1 MASVDLALGMAE
13 PLVYNPYSFKV
24 HDNPFDTYRRLRD
37 EAPAYWNPD
46 LEFWALSRFDDVQ
59 QAFRD
64 YGTYSSAG
72 GVALEARRPI
82 DRAHPKYEELIE
94 MDPPEHTVLRGLV
107 SRVFT
112 PRRVAGMED
121 EVRRVV
127 NHYIDQVVESGQADL
142 MVDLAG
148 CFPMDV
154 ISAVL
159 GIPAADRDMVRE
171 CADRGLI
178 REDGSM
184 EIPQEAVEAIFE
196 VLAYFAEDL
205 ARRRNGEV
213 PGGGLIS
220 DLLELEVDGR
230 ALTEKELLGFCLL
243 FSFAG
248 FETTA
253 KMVANAVELLSLHP
267 DQRAALIADPSL
279 TADAVEEVIRFNTLD
294 PVHAS
299 HPDPRRRDVRPANAG
314 GRLRVAVDRR
324 GPTRTSASSGRPP
337 DSSTSSVVPTVTSAS
352 GTASTSASAPR
363 WPASRAG
370 VALEEIHR
378 RMGDYTV
385 DHENKVR
392 FHSGNVSGWE
402 NLPISFTPGPRLQSV
417 TA

>member
-1 MASVDLALGMAE
+1 MASPV
-13 PLVYNPYSFKV
+13 VYNPYSFKV

-82 DRAHPKYEELIE
+82 DREHPNYDELIE
-94 MDPPEHTVLRGLV
+94 IDPPEHTALRGLV

-112 PRRVAGMED
+112 PRRVAEMED
-121 EVRRVV
+121 EVRRIV

-159 GIPAADRDMVRE
+159 GIPAADRDRLRE
-171 CADRGLI
+171 CADRGLV

-184 EIPQEAVEAIFE
+184 EIPHEAVEAIFE
-196 VLAYFAEDL
+196 MLAYFTEDL
-205 ARRRNGEV
+205 VLRRSGEV

-243 FSFAG
+243 FAFAG

-267 DQRAALIADPSL
+267 DQRAAVIADPSL
-279 TADAVEEVIRFNTLD
+279 TADAVEEVIRFNTSTQYMHRTLT
-294 PVHAS
+294 
-299 HPDPRRRDVRPANAG
+299 RDVEMHGQRMREGDSVLLLIGAANQDE
-314 GRLRVAVDRR
+314 REF
-324 GPTRTSASSGRPP
+324 GPTAGQFDIFRRTDRHLGFGYGPHFCLGAALARLEGR
-337 DSSTSSVVPTVTSAS
+337 
-352 GTASTSASAPR
+352 
-363 WPASRAG
+363 

-378 RMGDYTV
+378 RIGDYAV
-385 DHENKVR
+385 DHDNKVR
-392 FHSGNVSGWE
+392 LHSGNVSGWKH
-402 NLPISFTPGPRLQSV
+402 LPISFTPGPRLQS
-417 TA
+417 AAA

>member
-1 MASVDLALGMAE
+1 M
-13 PLVYNPYSFKV
+13 
-24 HDNPFDTYRRLRD
+24 HDNPFDTYQRLRD

-59 QAFRD
+59 EAFRD

-82 DRAHPKYEELIE
+82 DHDNPEYDELIE
-94 MDPPEHTVLRGLV
+94 IDPPEHTALRGLV

-121 EVRRVV
+121 EVRRIV
-127 NHYIDQVVESGQADL
+127 NHYIDEVVESGHADL

-159 GIPAADRDMVRE
+159 GIPASDRDRLRE
-171 CADRGLI
+171 CADRGLV

-184 EIPQEAVEAIFE
+184 EIPHEAVEAIFE
-196 VLAYFAEDL
+196 VLAYFTEDL

-243 FSFAG
+243 FTFAG

-279 TADAVEEVIRFNTLD
+279 TADAVEEVIRFNTSTQYMHRTLT
-294 PVHAS
+294 
-299 HPDPRRRDVRPANAG
+299 RDVAMHGQRMREGDSVLLLIGAANQDE
-314 GRLRVAVDRR
+314 REF
-324 GPTRTSASSGRPP
+324 GPTARQFDIFRRADRHLGFGYGVHFCLGAALARLEGR
-337 DSSTSSVVPTVTSAS
+337 
-352 GTASTSASAPR
+352 
-363 WPASRAG
+363 

-378 RMGDYTV
+378 RIGDYTV
-385 DHENKVR
+385 HHDNKVR
-392 FHSGNVSGWE
+392 LHSGNVSGWKS
-402 NLPISFTPGPRLQSV
+402 LPISFTPGPRL
-417 TA
+417 T

>member
-1 MASVDLALGMAE
+1 MGP
-13 PLVYNPYSFKV
+13 PLVYNPYSFTV
-24 HDNPFDTYRRLRD
+24 HDNPFDTYQRLRD

-64 YGTYSSAG
+64 YETYSSAG

-82 DRAHPKYEELIE
+82 DRAHPEYHELIE
-94 MDPPEHTVLRGLV
+94 IDPPEHTALRGLV

-121 EVRRVV
+121 EVRRIV
-127 NHYIDQVVESGQADL
+127 NHYIDNVIESGHADL
-142 MVDLAG
+142 VVDLAG

-159 GIPAADRDMVRE
+159 GIPASDRDMVRE

-184 EIPQEAVEAIFE
+184 EIPKDAVEAIFE
-196 VLAYFAEDL
+196 VLAYFTEDL
-205 ARRRNGEV
+205 ARRRAGEV

-230 ALTEKELLGFCLL
+230 ALTERELLGFCLL

-279 TADAVEEVIRFNTLD
+279 IADAVEEVIRFNTSTQYMHRTLT
-294 PVHAS
+294 
-299 HPDPRRRDVRPANAG
+299 RDVEMHGQRMREGDSVLLLIGAANQDE
-314 GRLRVAVDRR
+314 REF
-324 GPTRTSASSGRPP
+324 GPTARQFDIFRRADRHLGFGYGVHFCLGAALARLEGR
-337 DSSTSSVVPTVTSAS
+337 
-352 GTASTSASAPR
+352 
-363 WPASRAG
+363 

-385 DHENKVR
+385 DHDDKVR
-392 FHSGNVSGWE
+392 FHSGNVSGWK

-417 TA
+417 AV